1 MTLTAV
7 NADPETISAVT
18 QCLKLASALDDRV
31 GGPDA
36 ARIVAWSEQI
46 QRHKLSEDD
55 LLAGLQDFYDQPH
68 DRPLGVGDLIAA
80 ARAHRRIRSQNVPA
94 ERFEA
99 RGDAL
104 SEPAEIAAV
113 VAPALQTAMG
123 PVGRTTERLER
134 AREALQTC
142 YGYRACSEAIREY
155 HAARAEALGTKPE
168 AARR

>member
-7 NADPETISAVT
+7 TATPETISAVT
-18 QCLKLASALDDRV
+18 QCLKLASILDDRV

-36 ARIVAWSEQI
+36 ARVLAWSEQI

-55 LLAGLQDFYDQPH
+55 LLAGLQDFYDQPN

-80 ARAHRRIRSQNVPA
+80 ARAHRRTRAASEPA
-94 ERFEA
+94 ERFET

-104 SEPAEIAAV
+104 SEPVEITAV
-113 VAPALQTAMG
+113 AAPALTTAMG
-123 PVGRTTERLER
+123 SVGRTTERLER

-142 YGYRACSEAIREY
+142 YGHQACSRAIREY
-155 HAARAEALGTKPE
+155 QAARAEALGATEE
-168 AARR
+168 AARQ